1 MTPDKSKVYIVI
13 PAFNE
18 GKVIAKVIRKIQK
31 EGFSNIIVIDDGSLD
46 DTYKIAKNNNVTV
59 LKHLINR
66 GKGSATQTGLE
77 VAKRLNAEIVVTMD
91 ADGQHSEKD
100 IIKLVK
106 PIADG
111 KVDVVLGSRFL
122 LQNKIPPLKT
132 LANKIGNFVTWLF
145 YGIYVTDSQSGFRAY
160 SNKANNLIETTMDRY
175 EFESEILY
183 LIKKNN
189 LIYQEVPI
197 EVFYTHHSK
206 TKYDEIPNF
215 TKQKITNGFIM
226 IYRMTV
232 RSILS

>member
-132 LANKIGNFVTWLF
+132 L
-145 YGIYVTDSQSGFRAY
+145 S
-160 SNKANNLIETTMDRY
+160 LIH
-175 EFESEILY
+175 I
-183 LIKKNN
+183 
-189 LIYQEVPI
+189 
-197 EVFYTHHSK
+197 
-206 TKYDEIPNF
+206 
-215 TKQKITNGFIM
+215 
-226 IYRMTV
+226 
-232 RSILS
+232 